1 MPSPATN
8 EITIDC
14 LNKSDPQSFLTDLQV
29 LEEIIPE
36 RKHQPVKANPD
47 EFLNIEKPPSKYTRQ
62 SEKDINCI
70 KMDDGGTAEG
80 KNPTDE
86 IWRSFV
92 TAGKQSN
99 DDAPFNE
106 SKQVFKSTIKGK
118 ESVLRLEVHCES

>member
-47 EFLNIEKPPSKYTRQ
+47 EFLNIGKPPSKYTRQ
-62 SEKDINCI
+62 SEKDINWT
-70 KMDDGGTAEG
+70 MDDGGTAEG
-80 KNPTDE
+80 KNSTDE

-99 DDAPFNE
+99 DDTPFNK
-106 SKQVFKSTIKGK
+106 SKQV
-118 ESVLRLEVHCES
+118 CES